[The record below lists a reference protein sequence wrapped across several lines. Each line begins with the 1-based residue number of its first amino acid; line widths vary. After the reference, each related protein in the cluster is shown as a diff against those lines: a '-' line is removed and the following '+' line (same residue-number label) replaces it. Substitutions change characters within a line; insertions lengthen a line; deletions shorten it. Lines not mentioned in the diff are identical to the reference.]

1 MSWRES
7 IPEIAVLPFLINL
20 LNGVG
25 LSLSNAKSQKAN
37 LDSELEDIER
47 ELEDLI
53 DRTQSSFKTLTGKK
67 EKEVIDTESRDDDDK
82 ESKIDRLAQNLEE
95 RKLGGQELNFVV
107 VRRTELLRRKA
118 EIIAIEK
125 PKVVVLEK
133 LAEARFNNTRQLLP
147 RLKNIQTSL
156 DTILTS
162 LDNLIQS
169 VSGIPVTGPVI
180 ASVLNTILDIIE
192 QKLYLPL
199 KTALVL
205 WEQSL
210 DAIRLV
216 FFEN

>member
-7 IPEIAVLPFLINL
+7 IPELTILAFLITL
-20 LNGVG
+20 LNQVG
-25 LSLSNAKSQKAN
+25 LALSNAKSQKAA
-37 LDSELEDIER
+37 LDSELDGIES
-47 ELEDLI
+47 ELQDLI
-53 DRTQSSFKTLTGKK
+53 NRTQSSFKTLTGKK
-67 EKEVIDTESRDDDDK
+67 EQDTIDTESRDDDDK
-82 ESKIDRLAQNLEE
+82 ESRIDRLAQNLEE

-118 EIIAIEK
+118 EIVAVEK
-125 PKVVVLEK
+125 PKVVILEK
-133 LAEARFNNTRQLLP
+133 LAEARFSSTEELLP

-156 DTILTS
+156 DNILTS

-180 ASVLNTILDIIE
+180 ASVLNTILGIIE

-210 DAIRLV
+210 NAIRRV